1 MSDSFSVVLRRDYLE
16 LIESIAAGVEG
27 KVIRCAATLIAY
39 YRHWQEWKQK
49 HQRTDWVYQPLRQ
62 IYRDLMGLFSM
73 PVIRAA
79 NDLLSDL
86 GLLLRRGNPGNG
98 QDKTYQYNV
107 RFDRVQQLVAETS
120 AVSSFEKTDVSAAI
134 SNFSASPVNTHH
146 NIQFNKVTSS
156 NQDAIEKEEPESSQE
171 IVASK
176 TQVEILTANKEQ
188 EEIRRFIA
196 ESLGEA
202 QSSVPPSL
210 NTDEVMQGT
219 ESIDNSAA
227 IKAAE
232 EFLGNLNTEAER
244 KKRARPDRVPRP
256 LYIPGLNE
264 EVHEIL
270 HSHQAK
276 LLRLNVDLHSER
288 IQNALAD
295 NPQHLES
302 AIEAF
307 FEANAKGPLEPKK
320 ATGFFY
326 NALRS
331 GWKPRQS
338 PATSS
343 QTTRA
348 CYTPHP
354 LMVEQ
359 PEPTT
364 LEELVKR
371 KRHQWQVAPIL
382 RPSIKVWAEQ
392 TKGVVIG
399 PDGPELAA
407 EGTLTLSPIEPAAD
421 APETLETSPE
431 ATIPSAAAP
440 IPADSEATAPT
451 LTADSLA
458 EAAPEATVPPK
469 PAASLTS
476 RPELADLPAALVP
489 SPTVV
494 RLNVGERV
502 LWENCPAHCAS
513 WNPFTISNIIGGMAW
528 LDIYEKP
535 VPLSALRRAP

>member
-1 MSDSFSVVLRRDYLE
+1 MSDSFFIVLRRDYLE
-16 LIESIAAGVEG
+16 LIESMAAGVES
-27 KVIRCAATLIAY
+27 KVSRCAATLLSY
-39 YRHWQEWKQK
+39 YRHWQEWKQE
-49 HQRTDWVYQPLRQ
+49 HQRTDWLYQPLRQ
-62 IYRDLMGLFSM
+62 IYKDLMELFSI
-73 PVIRAA
+73 PVIRDA
-79 NDLLSDL
+79 NDLLIDL

-107 RFDRVQQLVAETS
+107 RFDRLTQLLTETL
-120 AVSSFEKTDVSAAI
+120 AACPFKKTDVSAAI
-134 SNFSASPVNTHH
+134 PNFSASPANTHH

-156 NQDAIEKEEPESSQE
+156 NQDAIRKEEPESSQE

-176 TQVEILTANKEQ
+176 IQVEILTVNKEQ
-188 EEIRRFIA
+188 EEIHRLIA
-196 ESLGEA
+196 ESLDEA
-202 QSSVPPSL
+202 QSSAPTSIDS
-210 NTDEVMQGT
+210 DEVMQAA
-219 ESIDNSAA
+219 ESIENSAA
-227 IKAAE
+227 TKAAE
-232 EFLGNLNTEAER
+232 KFLENLNTEAER
-244 KKRARPDRVPRP
+244 KKRSRCDRDQRP
-256 LYIPGLNE
+256 LCVPGLDE
-264 EVHEIL
+264 EAHEVL
-270 HSHQAK
+270 WRHQAQ
-276 LLRLNVDLHSER
+276 LLQLNVDLHCER
-288 IQNALAD
+288 IQNAIAD

-307 FEANAKGPLEPKK
+307 FEANAKGPLEPKQ
-320 ATGFFY
+320 ATGFLY

-331 GWKPRQS
+331 GWKPKQ
-338 PATSS
+338 ALVASS

-382 RPSIKVWAEQ
+382 RSLIKVWVEQ

-399 PDGPELAA
+399 LDGPELAA
-407 EGTLTLSPIEPAAD
+407 EGALTLSPTEPAAD

-431 ATIPSAAAP
+431 ATTPSAAAP
-440 IPADSEATAPT
+440 TPAAPEATAPT

-458 EAAPEATVPPK
+458 EAAPEATAPK

-476 RPELADLPAALVP
+476 RPGLADLPAALVP

-502 LWENCPAHCAS
+502 LWDNCPAHCAS

-535 VPLSALRRAP
+535 VPLSDLRRAP